1 VRGQAPPF
9 RAGFVAIVGRPNVG
23 KSTLLN
29 RILGEHVAIVSPRP
43 QTTRT
48 RILGVYSGPQ
58 VQLALFDTPGL
69 HKAKGVLNRRMVEV
83 ALQTLGEVD
92 TVLFLV
98 EAGTGPEGRVEVG
111 ESTRWAIEEVARSG
125 KPAVLGV
132 SKMDRAPRLSLLPV
146 IEAYRDLHAWAEIV
160 PFSGLTGENVDVLLE
175 TLAKHVPE
183 SEQPLFPP
191 DVMTDQAERQIAAEY
206 VREQVMLQT
215 RQEIPYSAA
224 VEIEEFDESDRRDP
238 PPQPRSPLP
247 SPAARGGGGPGTSAG
262 RGKSGDLRG
271 GLVRIAA
278 TIWLERESQKAIVI
292 GKKGAMLKQIGT
304 RARENLER
312 LLGCKVY
319 LALNIKVDE
328 RWSERASALK
338 RLGLE

>member
-1 VRGQAPPF
+1 MARKKAATKAAASKAPF

-29 RILGEHVAIVSPRP
+29 RVLGEHLAIVSPRP

-48 RILGVYSGPQ
+48 RILGVWSGPR

-69 HKAKGVLNRRMVEV
+69 HRAQGALNRRMVEV

-92 TVLFLV
+92 AVLLLV

-111 ESTRWAIEEVARSG
+111 ESTRWAIEEAARSG
-125 KPAVLGV
+125 KPAILGI

-146 IEAYRDLHAWAEIV
+146 IDAYRSLHTWAEIV

-175 TLAKHVPE
+175 ALTRQVPE
-183 SEQPLFPP
+183 SEEPLFPP
-191 DVMTDQAERQIAAEY
+191 DVLTDQAERQIAAEY

-224 VEIEEFDESDRRDP
+224 VEVEEFDESDRRD
-238 PPQPRSPLP
+238 
-247 SPAARGGGGPGTSAG
+247 
-262 RGKSGDLRG
+262 RG

-278 TIWLERESQKAIVI
+278 VIWLERESQKAIVI
-292 GKKGAMLKQIGT
+292 GKQGSMLKKIGT

-312 LLGCKVY
+312 LLGCKVF
-319 LALNIKVDE
+319 LKLDVKVDE
-328 RWSERASALK
+328 RWSEKATALK
-338 RLGLE
+338 RLGI

>member
-1 VRGQAPPF
+1 MARKQKEVPF

-48 RILGVYSGPQ
+48 RILGVYSGAR

-83 ALQTLGEVD
+83 ALETLTEVD
-92 TVLFLV
+92 AVLFLV
-98 EAGTGPEGRVEVG
+98 EAGTGPDGRVEVG
-111 ESTRWAIEEVARSG
+111 ESTRWGIEEVARSG
-125 KPAVLGV
+125 KPAILGI

-146 IEAYRDLHAWAEIV
+146 IDAYRALHAWAEVV

-175 TLAKHVPE
+175 ALAKHVPE

-224 VEIEEFDESDRRDP
+224 VEVEEFDESDRRDP
-238 PPQPRSPLP
+238 QDARSG
-247 SPAARGGGGPGTSAG
+247 ARGG
-262 RGKSGDLRG
+262 SGDRKG

-292 GKKGAMLKQIGT
+292 GKQGTMLKKIGT
-304 RARENLER
+304 RSRENLER

-319 LALNIKVDE
+319 LALNVKVEE
-328 RWSERASALK
+328 RWSERAASLK
-338 RLGLE
+338 RLGLQ